1 MATLG
6 RKKCVRPLWA
16 AQTQTANRFL
26 KIYFAFATRRTP
38 TRAAIFSVLLRGLLE
53 TPIFS
58 RVIQMVITC
67 LNWSTQIDG
76 SAMHA
81 LVGRT

>member
-1 MATLG
+1 
-6 RKKCVRPLWA
+6 
-16 AQTQTANRFL
+16 
-26 KIYFAFATRRTP
+26 
-38 TRAAIFSVLLRGLLE
+38 
-53 TPIFS
+53 
-58 RVIQMVITC
+58 VIQMVITC